1 MAKEKEIMDENA
13 KLDLDKEMAD
23 ENVEI
28 IKLSKKMKA
37 NGIETDEI
45 KMDFGKITG
54 NMMVN
59 AEKMART
66 LGEQSP
72 AVMFS
77 QTYQACIAAKVLNT
91 AYSDITCMP
100 GKDFQ
105 NIIMSVNR
113 FLFQ

>member
-1 MAKEKEIMDENA
+1 MAKEKEFTDEVI
-13 KLDLDKEMAD
+13 KAD
-23 ENVEI
+23 PADTVEENVET
-28 IKLSKKMKA
+28 IKLSKKIKA
-37 NGIETDEI
+37 GGIETDEI
-45 KMDFGKITG
+45 KMDFSKITG

-91 AYSDITCMP
+91 AYSDVTCLP
-100 GKDFQ
+100 GRDFQ
-105 NIIMSVNR
+105 KIIMAVNR